1 MAAAAAAGLNREK
14 EAVVPLALSAAL
26 SAGSVLYTVLL
37 VQPVNAKLKAA
48 AEAAAAAQAGQ
59 TAFRALH
66 HPLQGKNAGNNVE
79 QEAAT
84 REALRSY
91 ATLSVGRTVIASL
104 AFGSALCGVLL
115 LKKQ

>member
-1 MAAAAAAGLNREK
+1 MQRPSY
-14 EAVVPLALSAAL
+14 VDQCLSIGNQL
-26 SAGSVLYTVLL
+26 QGGKNAGSTRRAGGCH
-37 VQPVNAKLKAA
+37 Q
-48 AEAAAAAQAGQ
+48 QAFAPGQ